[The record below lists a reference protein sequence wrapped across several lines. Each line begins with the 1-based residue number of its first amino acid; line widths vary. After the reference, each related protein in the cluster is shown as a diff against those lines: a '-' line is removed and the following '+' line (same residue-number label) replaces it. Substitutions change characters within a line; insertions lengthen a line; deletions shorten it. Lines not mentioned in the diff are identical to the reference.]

1 MRAVRRRRHP
11 AGAEPELPRPVR
23 AGRGATR
30 LRAGGGGRRGRHRRH
45 RPGRRVADRLDR
57 SGHATVVLAGV
68 LPARAGR
75 ARPSGGR
82 GGARRGAVP
91 LLQRPRGLQ
100 AVPRRAA
107 RAGRPGRPGRQAGG
121 GVQLRAV
128 AGGRAR
134 PGGRRPAVRGG
145 GDLRQARGRQAGA
158 GHLPGR
164 PGAGRRRRRDD
175 RARRRPARQRR
186 AGGAGGRHH
195 AGAAGPLR
203 PRPRRRR
210 APGPEHDRAGRPARR
225 GGLTGMDRSFWR
237 VIANDENALPQG
249 EWVAELTPE
258 LLGWLGS
265 TDPELRDEF
274 AYRILAAWIE
284 RGQYAPD
291 QLRTMAKQ
299 MTANVEL
306 GLGED
311 GSDSV
316 FLRTYS
322 VLILMEIVAFDNASL
337 FLNQTDLDGF
347 LETAL
352 SYLRRERDLRS
363 WVPGPGWANAVGHT
377 ADLLMMLARSPH
389 LGAAEL
395 LAYAALNVLR
405 RDLVDRSRLV
415 AWLDRFTAAP
425 GQESWRSAFA
435 SEADSASRA
444 NVTAFLRALYF
455 QTMLTESPPRTP
467 GRRWSA
473 LSVPCGA
480 PTSAFSTSP
489 EGPDP
494 PGHPA
499 GVPRTPPAAP
509 QERLC
514 RGNHQG
520 PGLPRRGLANV
531 REVSSWRRRS
541 RPRSCRSPG
550 RRRRARR

>member
-1 MRAVRRRRHP
+1 MSDLPPIPDPLECVLFDAGDTLLAPSPSFHGRFVQVAARH
-11 AGAEPELPRPVR
+11 GFELEE
-23 AGRGATR
+23 AA
-30 LRAGGGGRRGRHRRH
+30 A
-45 RPGRRVADRLDR
+45 VADRLDR

-186 AGGAGGRHH
+186 GGGAGGRHH

-284 RGQYAPD
+284 RGQYGAD
-291 QLRTMAKQ
+291 QLRTIAKQ
-299 MTANVEL
+299 MTANLEA

-311 GSDSV
+311 GTDSV

-322 VLILMEIVAFDNASL
+322 VLILMEVVASDNVSP
-337 FLNQTDLDGF
+337 FLDPADLDGF
-347 LETAL
+347 LEAAL
-352 SYLRRERDLRS
+352 GYLRRERDLRS

-395 LAYAALNVLR
+395 QRILDAIAERLLA
-405 RDLVDRSRLV
+405 
-415 AWLDRFTAAP
+415 P
-425 GQESWRSAFA
+425 
-435 SEADSASRA
+435 
-444 NVTAFLRALYF
+444 YF
-455 QTMLTESPPRTP
+455 QTMLTESPPPDARETLECIV
-467 GRRWSA
+467 GA
-473 LSVPCGA
+473 L
-480 PTSAFSTSP
+480 
-489 EGPDP
+489 
-494 PGHPA
+494 
-499 GVPRTPPAAP
+499 
-509 QERLC
+509 
-514 RGNHQG
+514 
-520 PGLPRRGLANV
+520 
-531 REVSSWRRRS
+531 
-541 RPRSCRSPG
+541 
-550 RRRRARR
+550 RRADIGFFDLA

>member
-128 AGGRAR
+128 AGG
-134 PGGRRPAVRGG
+134 PA
-145 GDLRQARGRQAGA
+145 
-158 GHLPGR
+158 R

-186 AGGAGGRHH
+186 GGGAGGRHH

-291 QLRTMAKQ
+291 QLRTIAKQ
-299 MTANVEL
+299 MTANLEA

-311 GSDSV
+311 GTDSV

-322 VLILMEIVAFDNASL
+322 VLILMEVVASDNVSP
-337 FLNQTDLDGF
+337 FL
-347 LETAL
+347 
-352 SYLRRERDLRS
+352 
-363 WVPGPGWANAVGHT
+363 
-377 ADLLMMLARSPH
+377 
-389 LGAAEL
+389 
-395 LAYAALNVLR
+395 
-405 RDLVDRSRLV
+405 
-415 AWLDRFTAAP
+415 
-425 GQESWRSAFA
+425 
-435 SEADSASRA
+435 
-444 NVTAFLRALYF
+444 
-455 QTMLTESPPRTP
+455 
-467 GRRWSA
+467 
-473 LSVPCGA
+473 
-480 PTSAFSTSP
+480 
-489 EGPDP
+489 DP
-494 PGHPA
+494 A
-499 GVPRTPPAAP
+499 
-509 QERLC
+509 
-514 RGNHQG
+514 
-520 PGLPRRGLANV
+520 
-531 REVSSWRRRS
+531 
-541 RPRSCRSPG
+541 
-550 RRRRARR
+550 